1 MLCYAWVGSN
11 RIELNQYI
19 FYFLLLLSVL
29 DLLYCTKYIYIYIYI
44 YIYDVRGF
52 VVVVVVAVDFE

>member
-1 MLCYAWVGSN
+1 MLCYVMLCLGV
-11 RIELNQYI
+11 IELNQYI
-19 FYFLLLLSVL
+19 FYLLLLLSVL
-29 DLLYCTKYIYIYIYI
+29 DLLYCTKYIYIYI